1 MKWSWHFFEITWL
14 HMQGFCPVS
23 DTGVPAEPTA
33 SQPGWH
39 LSWKKQRWTPLSTLG
54 ESRQV
59 RTETRWLA
67 LKSALLCPETGSHDG
82 WLQGEVGLAI
92 KTPNAFLLL
101 LIWPFS
107 WVFAWLLQISD
118 HFPGNWQSRFWQIL
132 LVFLMFLLRD
142 RCLELPILT
151 FCWHH
156 FPRILLIFKKLFWG
170 TK

>member
-92 KTPNAFLLL
+92 KNTKRFPTASNLTFFLSLC
-101 LIWPFS
+101 LIVTNLWPFS
-107 WVFAWLLQISD
+107 RELTVSVLTDFACFFNVSFEGQMLGATYSD
-118 HFPGNWQSRFWQIL
+118 IL
-132 LVFLMFLLRD
+132 LTS
-142 RCLELPILT
+142 LPQNTSHI
-151 FCWHH
+151 
-156 FPRILLIFKKLFWG
+156 
-170 TK
+170 